1 MKDKQENFLNQPTT
15 KLLNV
20 LLKMKSEESAN
31 RYQIK
36 PIFAYAKHLRPGC
49 IKLGYTTDNYSTD
62 MPISF
67 NSK

>member
-1 MKDKQENFLNQPTT
+1 
-15 KLLNV
+15 
-20 LLKMKSEESAN
+20 MKSEESAN

-67 NSK
+67 NSKQLV